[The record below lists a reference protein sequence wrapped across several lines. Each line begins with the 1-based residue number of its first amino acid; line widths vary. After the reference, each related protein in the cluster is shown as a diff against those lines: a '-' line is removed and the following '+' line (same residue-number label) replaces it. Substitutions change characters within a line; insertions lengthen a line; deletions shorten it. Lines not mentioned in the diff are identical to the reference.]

1 MLGFLTSLDI
11 AKQVDLCVK
20 VGPFF
25 DPLCLAPLLETST
38 RQSSVRDLTFSELC
52 VDSEEGGQSLDTQS
66 LSL

>member
-1 MLGFLTSLDI
+1 I

-25 DPLCLAPLLETST
+25 DPLVLSTSF
-38 RQSSVRDLTFSELC
+38 RDFHSSVVGSDLTFSELC